1 MASGKETSRQKMINL
16 MYLVFIAMLAL
27 NMSKEVLSAFG
38 MITEQ
43 TQDNTALLESRVDS
57 FKTAIDL
64 AVTEKQEGFNTDFK
78 TTADSIQI
86 ISDNFDNYISSILPN
101 EVKKTI
107 QNQVSG
113 LDTIINDYEVMD
125 KADYFN
131 NLWFLNSDG
140 KLTDAST
147 LNKDELPLGDTSGEG
162 FIRKMNEFKTQFSNL
177 IIKFSPESDPNYV
190 QVNTGDSINDEE
202 PGQFTAGFKT
212 GKGGTYSDIIDGVN
226 NIFSTNDVVNREGQG
241 TSWMEYHFYGF
252 PEVASTTKLAL
263 LQSNIRSAQA
273 ELYSAM
279 LGGQFKLNSTLS
291 NFDAYVVA
299 DRSSY
304 YSGSNFTGKI
314 VLGKKSDDL
323 DPKSALINN
332 IELLENDN
340 PINSDGSI
348 NLDFRAGKLGMNEIT
363 GNVVFMEDG
372 KEIAIPVNALYEVV
386 NKPNAATVSA
396 DKMNVVYK
404 GVRNP
409 FTISIPGVDANN
421 INPMSTPGIK
431 RGKLDKDGNQ
441 SNKPGD
447 YEIDLRKMNQL
458 PQLKNTTPKNTLNV
472 TVIGTLPDG
481 ERVTSV
487 IPFRMKNLPAPNGTI
502 FKQKG
507 SFSMPKQ
514 ELIES
519 FIQAEFSDEF
529 DFKLPLTVLSFMINV
544 PGKGVFGPII
554 GDEFTK
560 PVRSALNGVPAGTQ
574 ITISDIETK
583 GIGVSTLIPLAA
595 PIIIT
600 LQ

>member
-1 MASGKETSRQKMINL
+1 MASGKETPRQKMINL

-43 TQDNTALLESRVDS
+43 TQGNTILLESRVES

-64 AVTEKQEGFNTDFK
+64 AVTENQEGFNSNFK

-86 ISDNFDNYISSILPN
+86 ISDDFDNYIASILPVS
-101 EVKKTI
+101 VKKTI
-107 QNQVSG
+107 YNNKSKK
-113 LDTIINDYEVMD
+113 DSIINDYEVMD
-125 KADYFN
+125 KPDYFN
-131 NLWFLNSDG
+131 ALWFANSDG
-140 KLTDAST
+140 ELTTAST
-147 LNKDELPLGDTSGEG
+147 LDSDELPLGDKSGEG
-162 FIRKMNEFKTQFSNL
+162 FKNKMAEFKTQFSNL
-177 IIKFSPESDPNYV
+177 IIKFSPESDPNFKITKS
-190 QVNTGDSINDEE
+190 NDSLKKLGEADNKL
-202 PGQFTAGFKT
+202 GGFKT

-396 DKMNVVYK
+396 DKMNVVYR

-421 INPMSTPGIK
+421 VNAMSTPGIK
-431 RGKLDKDGNQ
+431 RGKLDKDGKQ

-447 YEIDLRKMNQL
+447 YEIDLSKIPESLRNKDDMF
-458 PQLKNTTPKNTLNV
+458 V
-472 TVIGTLPDG
+472 TVIGTLPEG
-481 ERVTSV
+481 ERVTSRV
-487 IPFRMKNLPAPNGTI
+487 AYRIKDIPPPIGKI
-502 FKQKG
+502 FGEQG
-507 SFSMPKQ
+507 SFKLSKSD
-514 ELIES
+514 LLNS
-519 FIQAEFSDEF
+519 FITAEHEGF
-529 DFKLPLTVLSFMINV
+529 DFKLPLRVLSFRV
-544 PGKGVFGPII
+544 KVEGKGIYDCD
-554 GDEFTK
+554 GDELDDK
-560 PVRSALNGVPAGTQ
+560 AKKAIKGVGSGSTV
-574 ITISDIETK
+574 TFSRIETK
-583 GIGVSTLIPLAA
+583 GIGVSTPIPPAALIEVT
-595 PIIIT
+595 IK
-600 LQ
+600 